1 MQNKFQ
7 VNIIASGSKGNST
20 IIVADNTAILI
31 DAGIS
36 CKRIIQGLR
45 TCGLEPEDLSGVL
58 LTHEHTDHVAGLP
71 VLSRKTRIPI
81 YANERTWAAMPRR
94 GEIMRESIRVLPRNF
109 SLGNITI
116 EPFKIS
122 HDAAD
127 PVGYSLFCGHDKC
140 TYLTDCGF
148 LDEIC
153 RDAVKDA
160 GTLILEANHDVEM
173 LKHGSYPVALQNRI
187 LGKKGH
193 LSNATAGELLA
204 SLASLPQEVFLAHIS
219 HENNSPRLVFNTVS
233 TMLKQTN
240 AQQPVKLYVTRQDIM
255 VSNMDRRTE
264 NE

>member
-7 VNIIASGSKGNST
+7 VNVIASGSKGNST
-20 IIVADNTAILI
+20 IIVADDTAILI

-36 CKRIIQGLR
+36 CKRIIQGLK

-71 VLSRKTRIPI
+71 VFSRKTKIPI

-94 GEIMRESIRVLPRNF
+94 SEIVRESIRVLPRNF
-109 SLGNITI
+109 VLGNIAI

-148 LDEIC
+148 LNEAC
-153 RDAVKDA
+153 MEAVKDA
-160 GTLILEANHDVEM
+160 ETLILEANHDVEM

-193 LSNATAGELLA
+193 LSNATAAELLA
-204 SLASLPQEVFLAHIS
+204 GLECLPQEVFLAHIS
-219 HENNSPRLVFNTVS
+219 HENNSPRMVFNTMN
-233 TMLKQTN
+233 TMLKQMH
-240 AQQPVKLYVTRQDIM
+240 AQKMVKLYVTRQDVM
-255 VSNMDRRTE
+255 VSNMDRGLE